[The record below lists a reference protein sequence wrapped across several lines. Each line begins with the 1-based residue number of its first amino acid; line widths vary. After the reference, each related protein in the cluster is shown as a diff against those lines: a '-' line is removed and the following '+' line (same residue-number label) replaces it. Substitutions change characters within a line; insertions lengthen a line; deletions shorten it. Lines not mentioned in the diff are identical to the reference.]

1 MSPNANLEELFSRHK
16 NSQKIRRLI
25 LIVMFGATLTI
36 RIFFGTPLAF
46 PIFILIIIW
55 YLSSYLFDY
64 IVSTQSKIKW
74 ANLWYIVFYIFDI
87 LILTAIIH
95 YLGSWEWIG
104 FSLYT
109 FTIIFTNI
117 MISRKAGLLMTTVV
131 AFCYSGL
138 VLLEYNGLL
147 THRHPSFLAT
157 HQHEMNYLLSNLLA
171 SLSIL
176 YMISYTSGFFSD
188 ILKQKTEELK
198 EKDQQLFQSEKI
210 SSLGQMSAS
219 IVHEVNNPLFS
230 ISGET
235 ELLLRQETD
244 ADKKESLEKILHN
257 TRRVT
262 DITSRLLAFSK
273 RQEIHKTL
281 VNINS
286 ILEEVFSLVGFQL
299 RSNGIELI
307 KNLNSSLPRVY
318 VDEVRIQEVCLNIIM
333 NAAQAMPRGGKLTI
347 KSYLK
352 KIDRQDSLITKLK
365 VSQETVILEFSD
377 TGKGIPEYNFSK
389 IFDPFFSTK
398 DKNSGLGLAICYKII
413 QEHDGLIEVKS
424 KLGQGSTFVVS
435 LPTK

>member
-1 MSPNANLEELFSRHK
+1 M
-16 NSQKIRRLI
+16 
-25 LIVMFGATLTI
+25 
-36 RIFFGTPLAF
+36 
-46 PIFILIIIW
+46 
-55 YLSSYLFDY
+55 
-64 IVSTQSKIKW
+64 
-74 ANLWYIVFYIFDI
+74 
-87 LILTAIIH
+87 
-95 YLGSWEWIG
+95 
-104 FSLYT
+104 
-109 FTIIFTNI
+109 
-117 MISRKAGLLMTTVV
+117 
-131 AFCYSGL
+131 
-138 VLLEYNGLL
+138 
-147 THRHPSFLAT
+147 
-157 HQHEMNYLLSNLLA
+157 
-171 SLSIL
+171 
-176 YMISYTSGFFSD
+176 
-188 ILKQKTEELK
+188 
-198 EKDQQLFQSEKI
+198 
-210 SSLGQMSAS
+210 
-219 IVHEVNNPLFS
+219 
-230 ISGET
+230 
-235 ELLLRQETD
+235 
-244 ADKKESLEKILHN
+244 ESLEKILHN